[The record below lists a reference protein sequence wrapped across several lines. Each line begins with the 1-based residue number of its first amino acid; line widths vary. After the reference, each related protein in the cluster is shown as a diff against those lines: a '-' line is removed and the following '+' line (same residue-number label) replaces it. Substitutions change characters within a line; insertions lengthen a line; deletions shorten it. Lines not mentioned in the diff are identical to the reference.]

1 MKNIIQ
7 SYLKEIESTKG
18 YSPLTFKAYAEDLEQ
33 FYSFCEVIN
42 KIEIKSVTVKTIK
55 QYLVHLN
62 EMKLEKSSISRKLSS
77 IRGFFSYAFKKEFI
91 EKNLIA
97 YTKNPKVKR
106 KLPEVIPEG
115 LYPLLLDHIIKTGNK
130 NNILHS
136 AVIETL
142 YGCSLRVSEACN
154 LLLKDMDFST
164 SIIRVLGKGSKTRIV
179 PLGEESK
186 IIINKYLQ
194 IRNTDKNQ
202 RCLFLKSDGSRISSN
217 YVYRFV
223 RKYLSELTDMK
234 KKSPHV
240 FRHSSATHMLN
251 HGADLTAI
259 KEILGHSNLSTTQI
273 YTQVSIERLKN
284 VYKQSH
290 PKS

>member
-1 MKNIIQ
+1 MKNIIEA
-7 SYLKEIESTKG
+7 YLREIESTKG
-18 YSPLTFKAYAEDLEQ
+18 YSHLTIKAYSEDLEQ
-33 FYSFCEVIN
+33 FYAFCVSLNKNEITSIN
-42 KIEIKSVTVKTIK
+42 ERTIK
-55 QYLVHLN
+55 QYLVQLN
-62 EMKLEKSSISRKLSS
+62 EQKLEKSSISRKLSS
-77 IRGFFSYAFKKEFI
+77 IRRFFSYAFQKEYI
-91 EKNLIA
+91 KKNLIA

-106 KLPEVIPEG
+106 KLPEVIPEN
-115 LYPLLLDHIIKTGNK
+115 LYAILLNSIYSSNHK
-130 NNILHS
+130 NNVLHA
-136 AVIETL
+136 AVIEML

-154 LLLKDMDFST
+154 LLLKDVDFAASV
-164 SIIRVLGKGSKTRIV
+164 IRVLGKGNKTRIV

-186 IIINKYLQ
+186 TILNKYLSFRPQ
-194 IRNTDKNQ
+194 DKNQ
-202 RCLFLKSDGSRISSN
+202 NYFFLKSDGSLVLSN

-223 RKYLSELTDMK
+223 RMYLGELTDLK
-234 KKSPHV
+234 KKSPHI

-284 VYKQSH
+284 VYKQAH